1 MRSTLTM
8 FRASLVSIV
17 RDRQTL
23 IGAMIFPTIFLLAFA
38 AFDIQLTD
46 QGIGAQGGGIDYF
59 DFVLPGILAMA
70 SVQFSV
76 FWTSGSYARMGET
89 KVLRRLEATPIP
101 QSAFLAGQ
109 VMARLVVVAAQ
120 AAIVVGIGML
130 LGASIVGSP
139 ASLVVLTVV
148 AASVFMS
155 VGFAIG
161 AIASNVDS
169 ANMLAG
175 MTVMPLIFL
184 SGAWFPIDGLPG
196 WLETVMERLPLAPL
210 MEAMR
215 EVAIGGAS
223 LADLGSQVF
232 QVAIWIPVTFGLA
245 VIALRPKG
253 RRMRRPAAVVATT

>member
-1 MRSTLTM
+1 M
-8 FRASLVSIV
+8 FKASLLSIF

-23 IGAMIFPTIFLLAFA
+23 IGATMFPTIFLLAFA
-38 AFDIQLTD
+38 AFDIRLTD
-46 QGIGAQGGGIDYF
+46 EGLDSGGGGIDYF

-109 VMARLVVVAAQ
+109 VAARLVIVAAQ
-120 AAIVVGIGML
+120 AAVVVGIGML
-130 LGASIVGSP
+130 LGATIVGSP
-139 ASLVVLTVV
+139 AWLILLTVV
-148 AASVFMS
+148 AASVFLS

-169 ANMLAG
+169 ANMLSG
-175 MTVMPLIFL
+175 MAVMPLIFL
-184 SGAWFPIDGLPG
+184 SGAWFPIDSLPG
-196 WLETVMERLPLAPL
+196 WLESVVARLPLAPL

-215 EVAIGGAS
+215 TVVIGGGS
-223 LADLGSQVF
+223 LADIGTQIL
-232 QVAIWIPVTFGLA
+232 QVAVWIPVTFGIA
-245 VIALRPKG
+245 VIALRPK
-253 RRMRRPAAVVATT
+253 RTTVRKVEPRVVEAAA